1 MGSLF
6 AKAKRRYETSFQE
19 AGKAI
24 NEKVRLY
31 AKVGQALIRA
41 KEDRVDPFAAIE
53 QVVRYPISGWPRSP
67 CKLVNS
73 CTCWYVIDSYLLT
86 VL

>member
-1 MGSLF
+1 MHDRIMGSLF
-6 AKAKRRYETSFQE
+6 AKAKRRYETSLQE

-41 KEDRVDPFAAIE
+41 KEDRVD
-53 QVVRYPISGWPRSP
+53 RSP
-67 CKLVNS
+67 PSSKWCA
-73 CTCWYVIDSYLLT
+73 IQ
-86 VL
+86 